1 MMECGKSSEP
11 RAEAQPG
18 NRVIRIV
25 GGGLAGCEA
34 AWQAA
39 ARGHRVLLHEMRPE
53 VMTPAHRTGDLAE
66 LVCSNSLGSGLPDRA
81 TGILQAECRRLD
93 SLLMRCATACA
104 VPAGG
109 ALAVDREAFARAVTE
124 AIESHPGIRRVSGEV
139 RLLPEPPSVVATGP
153 LTSPAMSD
161 ALAAAAGRENLFFYD
176 AIAPVVEADS
186 LDRSV
191 VFSASRYGRG
201 ESGEGDY
208 LNCPMTGEEY
218 DRFVAELSAARRIE
232 LRPFEAELDRGVR
245 AGAYFEGC
253 LPVEVLA
260 ARGPRT
266 LAFGPMRPVGLR
278 DPRTGLRPHAVLQLR
293 RENLA
298 ATQYNLV
305 GFQTNLAQSE
315 QARVFRMIPGLGHA
329 RFARYGQ
336 MHRNTYLRTPGL
348 LTPALEWIG
357 REGLFLAGQVAGV
370 EGYMGSVATGW
381 LAGVNAAR
389 YVEGKPPLVLS
400 PETMLG
406 AICRYVA
413 EADPGNYQPVKANLG
428 LLPPLE
434 DARLRGKD
442 KAAAL
447 AARAVRALAGAV

>member
-1 MMECGKSSEP
+1 M
-11 RAEAQPG
+11 
-18 NRVIRIV
+18 IRIV

-39 ARGHRVLLHEMRPE
+39 QRGHRVLLCEMRPGT
-53 VMTPAHRTGDLAE
+53 MTPAHRTGDLAE
-66 LVCSNSLGSGLPDRA
+66 LVCSNSLGSSLPDRA
-81 TGILQAECRRLD
+81 TGILQEECRRLG
-93 SLLMRCATACA
+93 SLLMRCATACS

-109 ALAVDREAFARAVTE
+109 ALAVDREAFARAVTG
-124 AIESHPGIRRVSGEV
+124 AIEGHPLIRRVNGEV
-139 RLLPEPPSVVATGP
+139 RSLPDAPAVLATGP

-176 AIAPVVEADS
+176 AIAPVVEAES
-186 LDRSV
+186 LDRSI
-191 VFSASRYGRG
+191 VFAASRYGRD

-208 LNCPMTGEEY
+208 LNCPMTREEY
-218 DRFVAELSAARRIE
+218 DRFVSELATARRIE
-232 LRPFEAELDRGVR
+232 LRPFEAGIDRGVR

-278 DPRTGLRPHAVLQLR
+278 DPRTGHRPHAVLQLR

-315 QARVFRMIPGLGHA
+315 QDRVFRMIPGLENA
-329 RFARYGQ
+329 RFARHGQ

-381 LAGVNAAR
+381 LAGVNAALR
-389 YVEGKPPLVLS
+389 AEGKPPRILP
-400 PETMLG
+400 PESMLG
-406 AICRYVA
+406 ALCRYVA
-413 EADPGNYQPVKANLG
+413 ESDPEGYQPVKANLG
-428 LLPPLE
+428 ILPPLP
-434 DARLRGKD
+434 DARLRGRD

-447 AARAVRALAGAV
+447 SARSRQVLNPAD

>member
-1 MMECGKSSEP
+1 M
-11 RAEAQPG
+11 
-18 NRVIRIV
+18 IRIV

-39 ARGHRVLLHEMRPE
+39 QRGHRVLLCEMRPGT
-53 VMTPAHRTGDLAE
+53 MTPAHRTGDLAE
-66 LVCSNSLGSGLPDRA
+66 LVCSNSLGSSLPDRA
-81 TGILQAECRRLD
+81 TGILQEECRRMG
-93 SLLMRCATACA
+93 SLLMRCATACS

-109 ALAVDREAFARAVTE
+109 ALAVDREAFAQAVTG
-124 AIESHPGIRRVSGEV
+124 AIEGHPLIRRVNGEV
-139 RLLPEPPSVVATGP
+139 RSLPDVPAVLATGP

-176 AIAPVVEADS
+176 AIAPVVEAES
-186 LDRSV
+186 LDRSI
-191 VFSASRYGRG
+191 VFAASRYGRD

-208 LNCPMTGEEY
+208 LNCPMTREEY
-218 DRFVAELSAARRIE
+218 DRFVSELATARRIE
-232 LRPFEAELDRGVR
+232 LRPFEAGIDRGVR

-278 DPRTGLRPHAVLQLR
+278 DPRTGHRPHAVLQLR

-315 QARVFRMIPGLGHA
+315 QDRVFRMIPGLENA
-329 RFARYGQ
+329 RFARHGQ

-381 LAGVNAAR
+381 LAGVNAALR
-389 YVEGKPPLVLS
+389 AEGKPPRILP
-400 PETMLG
+400 PESMLG
-406 AICRYVA
+406 ALCRTVA
-413 EADPGNYQPVKANLG
+413 ESDPEGYQPVKANLG
-428 LLPPLE
+428 ILPPLP

-447 AARAVRALAGAV
+447 SARSRQVLNPAD